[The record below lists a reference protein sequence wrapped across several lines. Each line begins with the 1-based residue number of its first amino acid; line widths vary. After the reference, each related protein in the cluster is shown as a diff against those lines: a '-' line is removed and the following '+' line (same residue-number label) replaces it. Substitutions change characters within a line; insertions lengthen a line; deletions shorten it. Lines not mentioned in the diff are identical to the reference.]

1 MFRLW
6 GKIFKDTRLIQD
18 VVIED
23 TSSDTR
29 THKIF
34 HAIDEICMKF
44 DISHPIWLESNI
56 KDFKKHNKVRFI
68 SDNFIDGC
76 SFSFLPENASAYDK
90 MPTSAVWSK

>member
-44 DISHPIWLESNI
+44 DINL
-56 KDFKKHNKVRFI
+56 I
-68 SDNFIDGC
+68 SGVNRYEQ
-76 SFSFLPENASAYDK
+76 L
-90 MPTSAVWSK
+90 